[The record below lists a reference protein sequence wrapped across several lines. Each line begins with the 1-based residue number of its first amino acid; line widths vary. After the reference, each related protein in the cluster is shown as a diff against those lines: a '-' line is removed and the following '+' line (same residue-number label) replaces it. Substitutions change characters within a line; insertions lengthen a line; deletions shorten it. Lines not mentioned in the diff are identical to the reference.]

1 MSIRELKDV
10 LKYTYLSNK
19 AVLINGKHGIGKSTV
34 VEQFGKE
41 NNLYVEVLNLSVM
54 EATDL
59 VGNPYIEE
67 SNSRKSTIY
76 VEPYWFQKIIDRAW
90 PLDNDIND
98 LEFNDLELK
107 NYILSSVGKEL
118 KITRYNL
125 NNIYCDFYNLDNSEL
140 QLVSNQTNLVNKKS
154 MGSII
159 FLDELNRAPQD
170 VRQPAL
176 QLVLDKKIQNHKLPF
191 INGKQTF
198 IVSAINPSDL
208 YQTYELDIALLDRFL
223 IVDLKVDLNEWIDYA
238 MSINVDNSII
248 DFVSENPDFLHN
260 INEENE
266 KGSSPRSWVELSE
279 ILSNKIDNKKTL
291 ELIILGKLGRNVGLN
306 FLNYYNNYSKVFKVE
321 NLIEITFKNNKKT
334 IDEIADIIKNE
345 TADIDTIRK
354 QNLLKQLI
362 LLASKELETK
372 EYNIMSLTLLTFLMS
387 LNFEISIFFIKRL
400 KIDNKPL
407 YDSLVECDNII
418 NSKKFF
424 LELIKYTR

>member
-1 MSIRELKDV
+1 MSIKELKDV

-59 VGNPYIEE
+59 IGNPYIEE
-67 SNSRKSTIY
+67 YNSRKSTIY
-76 VEPYWFQKIIDRAW
+76 VEPYWFQKIIDKAW

-107 NYILSSVGKEL
+107 NYILSAVGEEC
-118 KITRYNL
+118 KITRFDL
-125 NNIYCDFYNLDNSEL
+125 NKIYCDFYNLDNSEL
-140 QLVSNQTNLVNKKS
+140 QLVSNQTNLINKKS

-159 FLDELNRAPQD
+159 FLDELNRASQD

-238 MSINVDNSII
+238 ISINVDNSII
-248 DFVSENPDFLHN
+248 DFVSENPEFLHN

-345 TADIDTIRK
+345 TVDIDTIRK

-387 LNFEISIFFIKRL
+387 LNFEISIFFIKKL

-407 YDSLVECDNII
+407 YDSLVEYDNLI

>member
-1 MSIRELKDV
+1 MSIKELKDV

-59 VGNPYIEE
+59 IGNPYIEE
-67 SNSRKSTIY
+67 YNSRKSTIY

-107 NYILSSVGKEL
+107 NYILSVVGEEC
-118 KITRYNL
+118 KITRHNL

-140 QLVSNQTNLVNKKS
+140 QLVSNQKNLINKKS
-154 MGSII
+154 IGSII

-248 DFVSENPDFLHN
+248 DFVSENPEFLHN

-306 FLNYYNNYSKVFKVE
+306 YLNYYNNYSKVFKVE

-354 QNLLKQLI
+354 QNLLKQLL

-387 LNFEISIFFIKRL
+387 LNFEISIFFIKKL

-407 YDSLVECDNII
+407 YDSLVEYDNLI

>member
-59 VGNPYIEE
+59 IGNPYIEE

-107 NYILSSVGKEL
+107 NYILSTVGEEC

-140 QLVSNQTNLVNKKS
+140 QLVSNQKNLVNKKS

-248 DFVSENPDFLHN
+248 DFVSENPEFLHN
-260 INEENE
+260 TNEENE

-334 IDEIADIIKNE
+334 LNEIADIIKNE

-372 EYNIMSLTLLTFLMS
+372 AYNIMSLTLLTFLTS
-387 LNFEISIFFIKRL
+387 LNFEISIFFIKKL
-400 KIDNKPL
+400 KIDNKIL
-407 YDSLVECDNII
+407 YDSLVEYDNII